1 MRILLA
7 SCCLLTTV
15 FVAVVTYT
23 RLEGEVDARLPLLS
37 AYYLSRQ
44 FEAEARY
51 VRGQA
56 RDIPPPYASIV
67 KQYEST
73 TEHPE
78 LLELRNLSEVQED
91 RSLVDRLLLRIV
103 LWRRGLPYDLMTA
116 NPVAELSQR
125 LDDVRRQESHAAA
138 ERSSLIDRHL
148 IECLK
153 QRPALPVAAASA
165 RPGLPPSLVRTG
177 LTFCGE
183 EIPLDRPDV
192 RQRIEYQLE
201 YLLGDFRET
210 TELWLRRRDRYAW
223 VIEEVLRKE
232 GVPEEFRLLPA
243 LESGYNRGVV
253 SPALAT
259 GWWQFVRP
267 TAIRSPISDKDLD
280 WSLRIDGRVDQ
291 RKDLALS
298 TRSAARYLKWM
309 RSKLGSAGMPGSWLI
324 TAAAYNAGFDEVQ
337 HRCNAYGTVSY
348 WDLKLPFET
357 ENYVPRW
364 IAFSIIDLH
373 RTLYGAEGT
382 SVAPLTFD
390 TVEDLRLTKDVP
402 LALIATLTHAS
413 VRFIRELNGGLN
425 QGESVFKAPAVGAE
439 RLCPIHVPSGTRELV
454 LEHLKERGYIEGDQ

>member
-1 MRILLA
+1 M
-7 SCCLLTTV
+7 
-15 FVAVVTYT
+15 
-23 RLEGEVDARLPLLS
+23 
-37 AYYLSRQ
+37 
-44 FEAEARY
+44 
-51 VRGQA
+51 
-56 RDIPPPYASIV
+56 
-67 KQYEST
+67 
-73 TEHPE
+73 
-78 LLELRNLSEVQED
+78 
-91 RSLVDRLLLRIV
+91 
-103 LWRRGLPYDLMTA
+103 
-116 NPVAELSQR
+116 
-125 LDDVRRQESHAAA
+125 
-138 ERSSLIDRHL
+138 
-148 IECLK
+148 
-153 QRPALPVAAASA
+153 
-165 RPGLPPSLVRTG
+165 RTG

-298 TRSAARYLKWM
+298 TRSATRYLKWM

-373 RTLYGAEGT
+373 RTLYGAEEELSGPAHIRHRGRPAACQGC
-382 SVAPLTFD
+382 SARSHRYAD
-390 TVEDLRLTKDVP
+390 TR
-402 LALIATLTHAS
+402 
-413 VRFIRELNGGLN
+413 
-425 QGESVFKAPAVGAE
+425 VGALYP
-439 RLCPIHVPSGTRELV
+439 RAQRRAQSRRIRVQGASGR
-454 LEHLKERGYIEGDQ
+454 R